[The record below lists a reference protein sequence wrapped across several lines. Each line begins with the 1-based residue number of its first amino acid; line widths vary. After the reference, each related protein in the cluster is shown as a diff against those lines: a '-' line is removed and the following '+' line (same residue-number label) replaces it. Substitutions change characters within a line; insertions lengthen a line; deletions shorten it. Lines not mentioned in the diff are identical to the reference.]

1 MRDNGVILHAY
12 VLMEN
17 HYHLLIE
24 TPQGNAIRAL
34 QWLNVV
40 YGARMHG
47 GMTLAEL
54 ARHAGMQLDTVNKS
68 VPRMRQPVKM
78 DAQMKRHHV
87 KVMQALIA
95 GKGALRNA

>member
-1 MRDNGVILHAY
+1 MVRFGHGKAFTV
-12 VLMEN
+12 
-17 HYHLLIE
+17 
-24 TPQGNAIRAL
+24 
-34 QWLNVV
+34 NVV

-54 ARHAGMQLDTVNKS
+54 ARRAGMKLDTVNKS
-68 VPRMRQPVKM
+68 VPRMRQRVKM

-87 KVMQALIA
+87 KGMKALVA